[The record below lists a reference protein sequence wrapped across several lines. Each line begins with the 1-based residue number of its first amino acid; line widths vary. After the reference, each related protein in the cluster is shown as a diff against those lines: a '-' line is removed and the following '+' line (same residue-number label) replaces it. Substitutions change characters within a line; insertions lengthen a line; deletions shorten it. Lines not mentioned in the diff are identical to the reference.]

1 MPLILF
7 KSDSSPWQVSWTE
20 TLFAFSQHWVPFGI
34 LSLYSSLNAL
44 EISSDI
50 SQSDATLGYNQRY
63 KNWG

>member
-1 MPLILF
+1 MGIGVFSTAKNAGFDKIGFRNSASFSRKQSHIPMLIG
-7 KSDSSPWQVSWTE
+7 S
-20 TLFAFSQHWVPFGI
+20 
-34 LSLYSSLNAL
+34 